1 MGISSSRHGL
11 APLEQE
17 FDCCSFRPLLCYC
30 REGMRRR
37 RRRNAD
43 SVMEI
48 HHVELKGVRK
58 VDVVEVC
65 EGVWKDD
72 TRMA

>member
-1 MGISSSRHGL
+1 MTAAASDPSSATAGK
-11 APLEQE
+11 
-17 FDCCSFRPLLCYC
+17 
-30 REGMRRR
+30 GMKR

-48 HHVELKGVRK
+48 NHIELKGVRE
-58 VDVVEVC
+58 VDVVKVC

-72 TRMA
+72 MRMA

>member
-1 MGISSSRHGL
+1 
-11 APLEQE
+11 
-17 FDCCSFRPLLCYC
+17 
-30 REGMRRR
+30 
-37 RRRNAD
+37 
-43 SVMEI
+43 MEI

>member
-1 MGISSSRHGL
+1 LTAAASDPSSATAGK
-11 APLEQE
+11 
-17 FDCCSFRPLLCYC
+17 
-30 REGMRRR
+30 GMRRR

-48 HHVELKGVRK
+48 NHIELKGVRE
-58 VDVVEVC
+58 VDVVKVC

-72 TRMA
+72 MRMA

>member
-1 MGISSSRHGL
+1 MK
-11 APLEQE
+11 
-17 FDCCSFRPLLCYC
+17 
-30 REGMRRR
+30 R

-48 HHVELKGVRK
+48 NHIELKGVRE
-58 VDVVEVC
+58 VDVVKVC

-72 TRMA
+72 MRMA